1 MASEILKWFGI
12 VLGALLL
19 QTTLVPSVEILG
31 VRPDLT
37 LLILFF
43 VSVRFG
49 IMPGIWIGFA
59 LGLAQDVY
67 AASPLLGQAA
77 LAKTLCGAVFGFFNE
92 RTMRTDALVKAGII
106 FAGFF
111 IHDALFHGTEL
122 VHLGHSLSALPLILL
137 ARTLPAALYSLVL
150 ASLVYI
156 YLTVIRPNLR
166 H

>member
-1 MASEILKWFGI
+1 MVPELIKWIGF

-37 LLILFF
+37 LLVLFF

-49 IMPGIWIGFA
+49 IMPGIWVGFA

-67 AASPLLGQAA
+67 AASPMLGQAA
-77 LAKTLCGAVFGFFNE
+77 LAKTLCGAFFGFFNE

-111 IHDALFHGTEL
+111 IHDALFHGTQL
-122 VHLGHSLSALPLILL
+122 VHLAHPLSTLPLILL
-137 ARTLPAALYSLVL
+137 ARTLPAALFSLVL
-150 ASLVYI
+150 AAVVYAYI
-156 YLTVIRPNLR
+156 TVIRPNLR
-166 H
+166 R